1 MTAME
6 KLEKKMKS
14 LLSASGGRPGWSVSV
29 VEAFAQFYIRQGVE
43 YAEMKPLDMSQMHAS
58 VQRQTQSARPPVLLL
73 LEGRSK
79 PTTSVDCR
87 GTQCVASY
95 HVRLAEDATQETK
108 QILSGAPNGYAKRLR
123 LRLLLPPTYA
133 TGTKKHGI

>member
-14 LLSASGGRPGWSVSV
+14 LLSARYVCLSVWVWVLVCMHPPMQRFANTLLLTYTHSGGRPGWSVSV

-95 HVRLAEDATQETK
+95 Q
-108 QILSGAPNGYAKRLR
+108 YF
-123 LRLLLPPTYA
+123 
-133 TGTKKHGI
+133 